1 MGDIHAQ
8 PVPEGAA
15 NGNGKG
21 LVSHANLSYDKDEVG
36 KTKILE

>member
-8 PVPEGAA
+8 PVAEA
-15 NGNGKG
+15 NATGTGKG